1 MIISKRRKCILLSL
15 LIASTLS
22 SDVFAE
28 TIVRTERTHKHASV
42 VQDNP
47 QNTGLS
53 VLGKQPPL
61 LNHPPKILLII
72 QPSPQEMILLQRKIL
87 KVQHL
92 ILMQILG
99 LHRQQKTL

>member
-42 VQDNP
+42 VQDTP

-53 VLGKQPPL
+53 VLGKPPPL

-72 QPSPQEMILLQRKIL
+72 QPSLL

-92 ILMQILG
+92 ILVQILG

>member
-47 QNTGLS
+47 PEHRAVSARQTA
-53 VLGKQPPL
+53 PL

-72 QPSPQEMILLQRKIL
+72 QPSPQEMILLQ
-87 KVQHL
+87 
-92 ILMQILG
+92 M
-99 LHRQQKTL
+99 